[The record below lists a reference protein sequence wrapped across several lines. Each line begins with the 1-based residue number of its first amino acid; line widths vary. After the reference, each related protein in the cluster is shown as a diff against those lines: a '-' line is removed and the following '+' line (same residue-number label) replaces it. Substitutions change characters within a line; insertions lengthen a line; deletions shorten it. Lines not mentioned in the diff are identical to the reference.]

1 MPPPRRLRRKERV
14 VDDLVADDANSAD
27 IARAVDDV
35 ATARGTLDDARR
47 EKKATMVRR
56 ELR

>member
-27 IARAVDDV
+27 IARGEDDV
-35 ATARGTLDDARR
+35 ATARATLDDARR

-56 ELR
+56 KLR